1 MAKLKIFS
9 SPYGIW
15 ETFVWFVKHILID
28 IIYPLVFLIF
38 LFVIIDEIH
47 PYVLIT
53 IVIICGIFILIF
65 LGRWIQ
71 RCLNRINNIGDL
83 NEDGWREEVLNGIE
97 TVEYKIGFVGDIMK
111 MGDYSLR
118 FEKRVKKFFRDVNL
132 IVGNLEGIITGKKW
146 QGISAQ
152 KHDISILDQLT
163 DKETGLGH
171 SPKNWLL
178 CTSNN
183 HSSDFGDSEFQKSN
197 KIIRSKNFNVF
208 GDVPENQPENQS
220 FLYPNRQI
228 SDLKKQE
235 EEINLVSGT
244 MWNNQ
249 RDHDSVG
256 QFEDIDK
263 HYKEGKFNILY
274 PHWHFENESYV
285 RRRIK
290 FKSISLIVTGYYLIF
305 DQIKR
310 KIYKEIEKINKNLF
324 KNIQTNIFYRTI
336 RRSFCKLD
344 KVLNRKYYQKFDENK
359 IKNWE
364 LIYGHHSHVPQP
376 ITKFELI
383 MNNSLINNRLLAFSG
398 GNLTSSKKRK
408 KHISGLIVK
417 CEIGRVHINGP
428 LVLGKAEWSYIINEK
443 EKIKEKKKGNTDKK
457 IKINTVVIDGK
468 RNRTNSFTNWR
479 NKFWTNM
486 FYIICA
492 FILEVILFCSIF
504 GRDPNFGIEIPLE
517 FLKIFRD
524 NQVITN
530 VVVVIFFMGLI
541 CYYIYR
547 SHRM

>member
-1 MAKLKIFS
+1 M
-9 SPYGIW
+9 
-15 ETFVWFVKHILID
+15 
-28 IIYPLVFLIF
+28 FLFF

-47 PYVLIT
+47 PYIVIT
-53 IVIICGIFILIF
+53 ITLISGIFILIF
-65 LGRWIQ
+65 VGRGIQ
-71 RCLNRINNIGDL
+71 RWLNPIKNIGDL
-83 NEDGWREEVLNGIE
+83 NEEGWREELLNSME

-118 FEKRVKKFFRDVNL
+118 FEKRVKKFFKDVNL
-132 IVGNLEGIITGKKW
+132 IVGNLEGIITKKKW

-152 KHDISILDQLT
+152 KHDISILGQLT
-163 DKETGLGH
+163 DLKTGLGH
-171 SPKNWLL
+171 PPKNWLL

-183 HSSDFGDSEFQKSN
+183 HSSDFGDCEFQISN
-197 KIIRSKNFNVF
+197 GIIRIKDFNVF
-208 GDVPENQPENQS
+208 GDMPRNQG
-220 FLYPNRQI
+220 FLYPNRQN
-228 SDLKKQE
+228 SDPKKRK

-249 RDHDSVG
+249 RDHASVG
-256 QFEDIDK
+256 QFENIDE
-263 HYKEGKFNILY
+263 HYQDGKFNILY

-290 FKSISLIVTGYYLIF
+290 FKSISLILTGYYLLF

-310 KIYKEIEKINKNLF
+310 KIYKEIEKIIQT
-324 KNIQTNIFYRTI
+324 NIQTNTIYRTI

-344 KVLNRKYYQKFDENK
+344 RLLNRKYYRKFNK
-359 IKNWE
+359 NKFQNWE

-376 ITKFELI
+376 ITKYELFI
-383 MNNSLINNRLLAFSG
+383 HNSLKNNIKKNRLLAFSG

-417 CEIGRVHINGP
+417 CEIGRENINGP
-428 LVLGKAEWSYIINEK
+428 LILGKVEWSYIINEK
-443 EKIKEKKKGNTDKK
+443 EKIQEKKEGNNDKK
-457 IKINTVVIDGK
+457 IKVNTVVIDGK

-486 FYIICA
+486 FYTICA
-492 FILEVILFCSIF
+492 FILEFILLCSIF

-517 FLKIFRD
+517 FLKFFRD
-524 NQVITN
+524 HQVITN
-530 VVVVIFFMGLI
+530 VSIVGFFIGLI

-547 SHRM
+547 SNR